1 VNSLITIFEIKTT
14 THFYKKKK
22 VMRNS
27 LRGNFI
33 LMVLLFSIR
42 ILAQTPA
49 SVSWSLTLSDSQK
62 VSAVTGNLS
71 GFTQTSSPG
80 FVVRDY
86 ANGPGPDQR
95 WWPFENGSAV
105 PWGAETTQVN
115 TRWVQFAVLPNA
127 SFNFHAENLSIYL
140 GGKGTDGLRA
150 NVAFSLDENF
160 SSSTQLNDT
169 ILVLKKDSDSLYSF
183 ELNEDVVDGKTLYV
197 RVYPWY
203 AGASST
209 SKYLYMRMATI
220 AGTTKAVTY
229 PASAKWELSDP
240 GIGGTG
246 TTVALS
252 GQVSAL
258 DELLNNLKINQYTG
272 PGQSQRLK
280 LDTWPANQTTRI
292 DSVYIQFVVTPKAGF
307 NFTATGISLGI
318 AAASINT
325 MKAGFYYSTDP
336 TFSNE
341 TKVEYKTLDSV
352 NNYLSITDLLPVS
365 ISLNEKVDPGETFY
379 FRIYPWVDND
389 PVMRTGKYV
398 CLQNVLI
405 SGEIEGTSNP
415 AVVEW
420 PFESGDG
427 AVITGALLAKN
438 QTYSSAM
445 KYAGEIS
452 LLLKPGILC
461 KQRK

>member
-1 VNSLITIFEIKTT
+1 
-14 THFYKKKK
+14 
-22 VMRNS
+22 
-27 LRGNFI
+27 
-33 LMVLLFSIR
+33 
-42 ILAQTPA
+42 
-49 SVSWSLTLSDSQK
+49 
-62 VSAVTGNLS
+62 
-71 GFTQTSSPG
+71 
-80 FVVRDY
+80 
-86 ANGPGPDQR
+86 
-95 WWPFENGSAV
+95 
-105 PWGAETTQVN
+105 
-115 TRWVQFAVLPNA
+115 
-127 SFNFHAENLSIYL
+127 
-140 GGKGTDGLRA
+140 
-150 NVAFSLDENF
+150 
-160 SSSTQLNDT
+160 
-169 ILVLKKDSDSLYSF
+169 
-183 ELNEDVVDGKTLYV
+183 
-197 RVYPWY
+197 
-203 AGASST
+203 
-209 SKYLYMRMATI
+209 
-220 AGTTKAVTY
+220 
-229 PASAKWELSDP
+229 
-240 GIGGTG
+240 
-246 TTVALS
+246 
-252 GQVSAL
+252 
-258 DELLNNLKINQYTG
+258 
-272 PGQSQRLK
+272 
-280 LDTWPANQTTRI
+280 
-292 DSVYIQFVVTPKAGF
+292 
-307 NFTATGISLGI
+307 
-318 AAASINT
+318 